1 MSDSNKTKTARKL
14 ETGARLALIGVL
26 INLVLAAV
34 KISAGVFGHTYALI
48 ADGIESLLDI
58 GSSLV
63 LFWGLKFAAQP
74 PDETHPYGHGKA
86 EPIATMVVALGVLT
100 AALGLAVESVR
111 EILTPHHSPAPFT
124 LIILI
129 VVVAIKET
137 LFRKVLQAGEQA
149 GSSAVQADAWHHRS
163 DALTS
168 IAAFIGITIAVIGGE
183 KWVTADDW
191 AALAACALIS
201 YNGIRLFRP
210 ALDELMDTA
219 PSQELQDEVR
229 GVAAKVA
236 GVLDIE
242 KCRIR
247 KMGLEF
253 YVDIHIGVQETIT
266 VRAGHD
272 IAHAVKDA
280 IREENEKIADVL
292 VHIEPVTPVKAT
304 E

>member
-1 MSDSNKTKTARKL
+1 VSESNSSSASRKL
-14 ETGARLALIGVL
+14 QTGARLALIGIF

-34 KISAGVFGHTYALI
+34 KISAGIFGHTYALI

-86 EPIATMVVALGVLT
+86 EPIATMAVALAVLA

-124 LIILI
+124 LLVLVGVVI
-129 VVVAIKET
+129 VKET
-137 LFRKVLQAGEQA
+137 LFRKVLHAGEEA
-149 GSSAVQADAWHHRS
+149 GSNAVQADAWHHRS

-168 IAAFIGITIAVIGGE
+168 IAAFIGISIAVVGGPN
-183 KWVTADDW
+183 WVTADDW

-219 PSQELQDEVR
+219 PSKELEHEVR
-229 GVAAKVA
+229 EVAAKVP
-236 GVLDIE
+236 GVIEIE

-253 YVDIHIGVQETIT
+253 YVDIHVGVDETIS
-266 VRAGHD
+266 VREGHE
-272 IAHAVKDA
+272 IAHAVKNA
-280 IREENEKIADVL
+280 LREANDTVADVL
-292 VHIEPVTPVKAT
+292 VHIEPSSPISD
-304 E
+304 